1 MKAKEFYRLF
11 TPLKSEMVIPNSL
24 KEYADGLAEHHQG
37 VKITYMEDDN
47 LLDAELFKDD
57 LPVIEDLDEKKAVI
71 LFSSGVDSTW
81 SLIEH
86 IKLGYE
92 VYPVFIKMLNPAISS
107 KELKAVNVLKE
118 KLNLNLT
125 VIEHPK
131 DLRLLHKDQY
141 LSDQIDK
148 ESVVK
153 NQYALLLL
161 VNLIREHKIGTV
173 ICINDHIDDGSITMY
188 SDTPKAYHIFEDV
201 LRKQVGGGLKFS
213 HITVPRKE
221 KVKVLLDM
229 GLFEYTASCYMREMF
244 FKAHYNKQKPP
255 FKNMCGV
262 CVKCKWN
269 LQIFKELQ

>member
-1 MKAKEFYRLF
+1 MNAKEFYKLF
-11 TPLKSEMVIPNSL
+11 TPLKPEHTVPYSL
-24 KEYADGLAEHHQG
+24 KAYADGLAEYHS
-37 VKITYMEDDN
+37 VNISYIDEESISKE
-47 LLDAELFKDD
+47 
-57 LPVIEDLDEKKAVI
+57 PIEDLDEKKAVI

-125 VIEHPK
+125 VIDHPSE
-131 DLRLLHKDQY
+131 LRLLHKDQY
-141 LSDQIDK
+141 LSDKIDK

-161 VNLIREHKIGTV
+161 VDLIREHKIGTV

-188 SDTPKAYHIFEDV
+188 SDTPKAYHLFEDV
-201 LRKQVGGGLKFS
+201 LRKEVGALKFS

-221 KVKVLLDM
+221 KVKVLLEK

-255 FKNMCGV
+255 YKNMCGV